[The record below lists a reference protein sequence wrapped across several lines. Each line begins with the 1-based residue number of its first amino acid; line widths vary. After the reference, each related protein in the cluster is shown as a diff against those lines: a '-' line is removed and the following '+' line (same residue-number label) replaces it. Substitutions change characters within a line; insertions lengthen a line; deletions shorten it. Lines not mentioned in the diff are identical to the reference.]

1 MLLQK
6 LQDDLT
12 TSLKAREQARVD
24 TLRLVISEIKNAAI
38 EKHGDLTDEE
48 ILSQMKKLVKK
59 LKESLEMFQ
68 TGGREDLVT
77 EHQEQI
83 AILSE
88 YLPEEMSD
96 TKIESAID
104 DIANQNRDAV
114 AANPKMLMGLVMKQL
129 SSKADAQR
137 IMPLLQ
143 KKIAS
148 L

>member
-24 TLRLVISEIKNAAI
+24 TLRLAISEIKNAII
-38 EKHGDLTDEE
+38 EKHADVTDEE
-48 ILSQMKKLVKK
+48 ILSLMKKMVKK

-68 TGGREDLVT
+68 TGGREDLVN
-77 EHQEQI
+77 EHKEQI
-83 AILSE
+83 AILAE
-88 YLPEEMSD
+88 YLPAEMSD
-96 TKIESAID
+96 MEIGAAID
-104 DIANQNRDAV
+104 DIVVANRDAV

-129 SSKADAQR
+129 SSKADAKN
-137 IMPLLQ
+137 IMPLLN